1 MAWAEAKYE
10 AILDGC
16 EDLDET
22 SDNTKDKEDKEDK
35 TIGETMR
42 SFSVKKEITSSLTF
56 TASQEMDWKEDKK

>member
-16 EDLDET
+16 EDLDEI
-22 SDNTKDKEDKEDK
+22 SDNTKDEENK

-42 SFSVKKEITSSLTF
+42 SFSVKKEIKSSLTF
-56 TASQEMDWKEDKK
+56 TASQEMDWKETKK